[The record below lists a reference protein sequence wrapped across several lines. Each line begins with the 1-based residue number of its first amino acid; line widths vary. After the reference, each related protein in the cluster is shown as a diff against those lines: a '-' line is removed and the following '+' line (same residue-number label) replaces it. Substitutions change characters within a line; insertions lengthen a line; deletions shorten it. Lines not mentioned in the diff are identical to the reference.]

1 MNFRAGAVMTN
12 KEKEMFEI
20 IKKNPR
26 ISQSDLS
33 KALGITRSSVSVHI
47 TNLIKKGYI
56 EGRGYILRE
65 SDYVVVI
72 GAANVD
78 INGLSENPIIM
89 GDSNPGTIEIC
100 LGGVSRN
107 IAENLVRL
115 NTEVKLITAIGA
127 DTFGEKIASECRQA
141 GIDISHSMF
150 IEGSGSSIY
159 AAIVN
164 NTGEL
169 TLALSDMHVLEKMTI
184 DHLRRKTQ
192 LIKNGKI
199 LVIDAGL
206 SEEVINYLVSAF
218 KDFHIFLDPVSVG
231 KAKKVKNIIGN
242 FDTLK
247 LSRLEAEYLS
257 DIKIEGEKSLE
268 KIGSYFIK
276 KGVNRVFI
284 STGREGIYF
293 YSKTRSFLT
302 PVQFVEAVNA
312 SGAGDAFMA
321 GIVYGTLH
329 HLGEEETIEFA
340 SAMAA
345 LTVQSAKTVS
355 ELMNRDNVAK
365 IINTRRRTKI

>member
-1 MNFRAGAVMTN
+1 MTN
-12 KEKEMFEI
+12 KEKEMFDL

-26 ISQSDLS
+26 ISQTELA
-33 KALGITRSSVSVHI
+33 KTLGITRSSVSVHI

-72 GAANVD
+72 GAANID
-78 INGLSENPIIM
+78 INGISENPIIM
-89 GDSNPGTIEIC
+89 GDSNPGVIEIC
-100 LGGVSRN
+100 MGGVGRN
-107 IAENLVRL
+107 IAENLARL
-115 NTEVKLITAIGA
+115 NTEVKLISAIGT
-127 DTFGEKIASECRQA
+127 DTFGEKIAAECRQV

-150 IEGSGSSIY
+150 IDGSGSSIY
-159 AAIVN
+159 LAIVN
-164 NTGEL
+164 NTGEM
-169 TLALSDMHVLEKMTI
+169 TLALSDMHTLEKMTI
-184 DHLRRKTQ
+184 EHLRRKTQ
-192 LIKNGKI
+192 IIKEGKI

-206 SEEVINYLVSAF
+206 SEEAINYLVSTF
-218 KDFHIFLDPVSVG
+218 KDFHIFLDPVSTG

-257 DIKIEGEKSLE
+257 GIKIEGEKSLE
-268 KIGSYFIK
+268 KSGAYFIE

-284 STGREGIYF
+284 SAGREGIYF
-293 YSKTRSFLT
+293 YSKNRRFLT
-302 PVQFVEAVNA
+302 PVQFVDAVNT

-321 GIVYGTLH
+321 GIVYGTLRQFS
-329 HLGEEETIEFA
+329 EEETIEFA

-355 ELMNRDNVAK
+355 ELMSRDNVAK
-365 IINTRRRTKI
+365 FIAAGKNKLKAKETEKSP